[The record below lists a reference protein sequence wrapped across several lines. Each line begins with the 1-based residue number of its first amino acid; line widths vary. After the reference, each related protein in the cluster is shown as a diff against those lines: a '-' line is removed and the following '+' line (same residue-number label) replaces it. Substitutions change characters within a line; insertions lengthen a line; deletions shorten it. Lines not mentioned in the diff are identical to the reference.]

1 MKNNLP
7 ENFLSFSL
15 GWLPASALERYVAA
29 MEKMPS
35 PVSVRYNP
43 AKAACKGME
52 EPDFIIKGPVK
63 WARYGFY
70 LEERPLFVSD
80 PLFHGGLY
88 YVQDASSMFLEEA
101 FGAIEKKLGTGS
113 VGEMKIRVLDLCA
126 SPGGKSTQLL
136 SLLGRESML
145 VANEAIGG
153 RTSALAENIA
163 RWGAD
168 NVVVTN
174 NDAADFK
181 RLGPFFDIILVDAP
195 CSGEGMFRKSTEAV
209 SGWSVEN
216 VKLCAERQKRILGD
230 IWDALAPGG
239 FLIYS
244 TCTYNELEN
253 DANLEWLLS
262 LGAEPV
268 GPADPERLYRMG
280 VLPTPGG
287 GLQFL
292 PGQVEG
298 EGQYFA
304 VVRKTEDRASSPS
317 EAQVRRSRRRM
328 SDSRAI
334 GASCKAYSEDFPEY
348 ELILHDTFLK
358 GYRKS
363 MASEMLLVASQLK
376 TVTSGLLVAQIKG
389 KDFIPHADLALS
401 AFMADKLHGE
411 NSGLPD
417 KYFKTVDIDRKTA
430 LKFLS
435 REPFMLEN
443 APSGYLMLLYKGCAI
458 GFVKNLGSRV
468 NNLHPVA
475 RRIRNTAL
483 V

>member
-1 MKNNLP
+1 MKNSLP

-15 GWLPASALERYVAA
+15 GWLPSHALECYIQA
-29 MEKMPS
+29 MERMQP
-35 PVSVRYNP
+35 PVAVRYNP
-43 AKAACKGME
+43 AKSACMGAK
-52 EPDFIIKGPVK
+52 EPDFVLKGPVE
-63 WARYGFY
+63 WARCGFY
-70 LEERPLFVSD
+70 LEERPLFVAD

-101 FGAIEKKLGTGS
+101 FGAIEKKLGAVSLG
-113 VGEMKIRVLDLCA
+113 GMKLRVLDLCA
-126 SPGGKSTQLL
+126 SPGGKSTHLL
-136 SLLGRESML
+136 SLLGKDSLL
-145 VANEAIGG
+145 VANETIGG
-153 RTSALAENIA
+153 RTSVLADNIA

-181 RLGPFFDIILVDAP
+181 RLGQFFDIVLVDAP
-195 CSGEGMFRKSTEAV
+195 CSGEGMFRKSIEAL
-209 SGWSVEN
+209 SNWSVEN
-216 VKLCAERQKRILGD
+216 ARLCAERQKRILGD
-230 IWDALAPGG
+230 IWEALAPGG

-253 DANLEWLLS
+253 DGNLRWLLS
-262 LGAEPV
+262 MGAELVPV
-268 GPADPERLYRMG
+268 DRPERLHRMG
-280 VLPTPGG
+280 VLSTPGG
-287 GLQFL
+287 GMQFL
-292 PGQVEG
+292 PGLVEG

-304 VVRKTEDRASSPS
+304 VVRKTGDSASSS
-317 EAQVRRSRRRM
+317 AEGRRCRKGVQEERSA
-328 SDSRAI
+328 S
-334 GASCKAYSEDFPEY
+334 ASCKAYREDFPEY
-348 ELILHDTFLK
+348 ELLLYDTFLK
-358 GYRKS
+358 GCRKS
-363 MASEMLLVASQLK
+363 IASEMLLVASRMK

-401 AFMADKLHGE
+401 IFMAEKLQRGGSVL
-411 NSGLPD
+411 SG

-435 REPFMLEN
+435 REPFLLEN
-443 APSGYLMLLYKGCAI
+443 APSGHLMLLYKGCAI
-458 GFVKNLGSRV
+458 GFVKNLGNRV